1 MNNQLTSFPF
11 CSRLLCSPLLM
22 LLILAMM
29 AGAAAAQDINKI
41 WTSVGSTGTVDD
53 TDTGK
58 LHFIGPR
65 ATTNNV
71 APGTKAV
78 VRYNVVAVDGLFADL
93 TPTSWPALIVRYST
107 LNGQGRVVA
116 RLKEY
121 IMTGPQAGQ
130 TNTLITLD
138 SDDFPQAADFQTRS
152 IGNCGNFSH
161 FQFASGQV
169 ARAYFI
175 EVEITSHTGVSGVGV
190 GALAISR
197 YGVCLNNVFQQ
208 P

>member
-1 MNNQLTSFPF
+1 MKTKMSGLF
-11 CSRLLCSPLLM
+11 LCGLF
-22 LLILAMM
+22 LALATMPGS
-29 AGAAAAQDINKI
+29 ASAQDINKI

-65 ATTNNV
+65 VTTNAV

-78 VRYNVVAVDGLFADL
+78 VRYNVVAVDGLFANL
-93 TPTSWPALIVRYST
+93 TPTSWPALIVRYNT

-121 IMTGPQAGQ
+121 ILNGPQEGQ

-138 SDDFPQAADFQTRS
+138 SDDFPQAADFQTRA
-152 IGNCGNFSH
+152 IGNCGNFSQ
-161 FQFASGQV
+161 FQFASPQI
-169 ARAYFI
+169 ARSYFV
-175 EVEITSHTGVSGVGV
+175 EVEITSHTGASGVGV